1 MTPSKLSLGDRYA
14 EWTVVL
20 VTIVALLAGWL
31 YMGSVENRSLPFDAN
46 GIQAAVPAG
55 WIQSE
60 PVGNVLLQTQARAS
74 DGFQTTYMI
83 SKQLMT
89 ADSGKNEAVSL
100 LTLKNGQELTAYRVL
115 DQRKVMVGGR
125 EAYEIKYAYVEADT
139 NVTHAQLPVVVRGVD
154 YIFFNSEGAVIVTY
168 RASEAEYEGGLAGFQ
183 RFLSSI
189 QF

>member
-1 MTPSKLSLGDRYA
+1 MTSSKLSLGDRYA
-14 EWTVVL
+14 DWAVVI
-20 VTIVALLAGWL
+20 VTILALLAGWL
-31 YMGSVENRSLPFDAN
+31 YMGSVESRSLPFDAN
-46 GIQAAVPAG
+46 GLRAAVPAG

-60 PVGNVLLQTQARAS
+60 PAGNVLLQTQARAS
-74 DGFQTTYMI
+74 IGFQTTYMI

-89 ADSGKNEAVSL
+89 ADGGMNEAVSL

-115 DQRKVMVGGR
+115 DQRKVSVSGR
-125 EAYEIKYAYVEADT
+125 DAYEITYAYVEADP
-139 NVTHAQLPVVVRGVD
+139 NVTHAGLPVVVLGAD

-168 RASEAEYEGGLAGFQ
+168 RASEAEYEGGLTRFH